1 MENYIDNAIVQ
12 EESAKNTE
20 PNAENK
26 ETINQEA
33 EKINHVIAGEKADI
47 QDMQLSSSDKM
58 PRAKND
64 RADASFADN
73 DLAES
78 TKPQGADH
86 PTIDIA
92 EAMRKIMNFTSSV
105 SAQKEDGDSA
115 DYDDEKSV
123 NYDDTSL
130 LDSDTMEEINDD
142 AFFDAINNDNSG
154 EEAENIE
161 KPSGSIEAP
170 TELSNSEDNVLGDDA
185 DEDNND
191 EQDIDDDE
199 DILEDEFG
207 SIPDSFFDEDFS
219 FDDDNSSIS
228 ALLYDDD
235 DDNAK
240 SDFEKSDSISFAKLK
255 EEMQRIKNEAIELRE
270 VEEVN
275 DDKVLAPSDEN
286 VSEESPATAEE
297 ESNIIENAEQDSAIE
312 EELADTQ
319 EDTSQAEA
327 PIIPEKKSYVRDIRR
342 TEITEEEQS
351 DERGEHII
359 TIDRTRIKDR
369 SVPEGRAIDVAF
381 DAAELFTFAFLIIM
395 MLLCFVFRNTTV
407 SGESMM
413 PTFNDG
419 DKLIISNLFYEPQ
432 RGDVV
437 VFDDRTNTA
446 YDDIPIIKRI
456 IGLEGDVVKI
466 EGGII
471 MVKENG
477 SDEFTIVDYVKDM
490 DIPYR
495 DMDEVTVGKGEMFV
509 MGDNVNNSLDS
520 TDRDENNPTKN
531 VGNIKIDSI
540 LGKVILRFYSVET
553 VYSEETQEWV
563 QRGRIVFDTNFTQNK
578 P

>member
-1 MENYIDNAIVQ
+1 MENYINNAIVQ

-47 QDMQLSSSDKM
+47 QDMQLSSSDEM
-58 PRAKND
+58 TLAKND
-64 RADASFADN
+64 RADAGFADN

-123 NYDDTSL
+123 NYDDTYL
-130 LDSDTMEEINDD
+130 LDSDTKEERNDD
-142 AFFDAINNDNSG
+142 AFFDAINNENSG

-161 KPSGSIEAP
+161 EPFNNIEAP

-275 DDKVLAPSDEN
+275 DDKDLAPSDEN
-286 VSEESPATAEE
+286 VTEESPATAEE
-297 ESNIIENAEQDSAIE
+297 EPNIIENAEQDSAIE

-319 EDTSQAEA
+319 EDIPQAEA